1 MSTQQTQV
9 LTPPQERVIT
19 PSPDTDQATTET
31 QPDQGGP
38 STPGGDQPS
47 GPSRGRRAAIAI
59 AVVAVVAVVAA
70 IAVAIVVDFGG
81 SQTTTQVAPRDTAQ
95 GEPLTTTDLVNRG
108 LIPEQTLQS
117 IAESDVLVD
126 LVNRGL
132 IPEQTLQSI
141 AEAAVL
147 ADLVNRGLVPAQALV
162 PVIDV
167 SGSDAHLYNLVPT
180 VDVSGSDAHLY
191 NLAQTEDVSGSDAHL
206 YNLAPTVD
214 VTGSD
219 VHLHN
224 QAPVPPSQQDE
235 TAALQAEKGIVLA
248 GAEVPT
254 DPVRDDSSQLQAEKE
269 AATQADRSPATA
281 ATNQVEGSD
290 QRLRNQA
297 AVLAG
302 VAASQ
307 QDDAARDDQADP
319 EGLQGRAA
327 QYEAER
333 AARANE
339 AATTRL
345 RGQADQYEAQRAA
358 RANQAA
364 TARLQGQFGRSSEI
378 ATTPDPDAALRAE
391 KEQLTATDES
401 TSAGP
406 PTLADEVAALAGE
419 KELFRST

>member
-162 PVIDV
+162 PVI
-167 SGSDAHLYNLVPT
+167 
-180 VDVSGSDAHLY
+180 DVSGSDAHLY